1 MIRLFAP
8 SRFTYLRVVRAS
20 AWYDLV
26 VTAGFA
32 TPWTYA
38 LLHGGLSSLGR
49 ALGLGVLPALDPV
62 QTLYANLMGSV
73 VVVWALLRIVKPLPV
88 HGLLDGVARTLFA
101 TWQAYALA
109 HGATRLLWLFFV
121 VEVAFGLA
129 QLVPWWLNRRTNL
142 VDLAGR
148 ADEPPAQRSET
159 APEGIDVTSPG
170 DYTADAAE
178 AEEKAAPMLRPGTSP
193 ATNPS

>member
-1 MIRLFAP
+1 MIRHLAP
-8 SRFTYLRVVRAS
+8 SRHAYLRLVRAS

-38 LLHGGLSSLGR
+38 LLHDALSSLGGR
-49 ALGLGVLPALDPV
+49 FGLGVLPALDPM

-101 TWQAYALA
+101 TWQAYALT

-121 VEVAFGLA
+121 VEAAFGIV
-129 QLVPWWLNRRTNL
+129 QLVPWWRPQPTNL
-142 VDLAGR
+142 TVDPAG
-148 ADEPPAQRSET
+148 P
-159 APEGIDVTSPG
+159 
-170 DYTADAAE
+170 AAE
-178 AEEKAAPMLRPGTSP
+178 HPLGTEP
-193 ATNPS
+193 Q

>member
-1 MIRLFAP
+1 MIRLFTP
-8 SRFTYLRVVRAS
+8 SRPAYLHVVRAS

-38 LLHGGLSSLGR
+38 LLHGALSSLGGT
-49 ALGLGVLPALDPV
+49 LGLGALPALDPI

-73 VVVWALLRIVKPLPV
+73 VVVWALLRIIKPLPV

-109 HGATRLLWLFFV
+109 HGAFQVLWLFFV
-121 VEVAFGLA
+121 VEVAFGVV
-129 QLVPWWLNRRTNL
+129 QLVPWWRSRRTHL
-142 VDLAGR
+142 MDDLAG
-148 ADEPPAQRSET
+148 S
-159 APEGIDVTSPG
+159 
-170 DYTADAAE
+170 AAG
-178 AEEKAAPMLRPGTSP
+178 KVR
-193 ATNPS
+193 